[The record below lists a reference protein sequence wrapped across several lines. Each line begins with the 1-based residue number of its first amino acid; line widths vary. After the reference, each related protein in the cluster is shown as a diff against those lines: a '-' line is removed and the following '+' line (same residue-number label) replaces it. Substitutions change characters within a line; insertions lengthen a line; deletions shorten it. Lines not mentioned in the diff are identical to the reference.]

1 MLIGILYIIFL
12 KPPHLSVKAAFMAYK
27 HVTKLSKYA
36 AYAVKTRI
44 FSTLTQK
51 QTNMQQIMFVTSE
64 YIFIYGSLDIY
75 KYDNAASSSTL
86 WKILMTRVSSQWP
99 FFQDSRWSS
108 ENLEKLLLKQLWQN
122 LGDSITKL
130 EGWRE
135 VANFS

>member
-1 MLIGILYIIFL
+1 M
-12 KPPHLSVKAAFMAYK
+12 SVKAAVMAYN

-36 AYAVKTRI
+36 AYAVQTRM

-51 QTNMQQIMFVTSE
+51 QTNMQQIVFVTSE

-75 KYDNAASSSTL
+75 KHDNAASSSTL

-108 ENLEKLLLKQLWQN
+108 ENLEKLLLKQL
-122 LGDSITKL
+122 
-130 EGWRE
+130 
-135 VANFS
+135 